1 MYVRVQ
7 TKTIDSQKED
17 AGIYCPFT
25 KGKCRSDCMWAVRT
39 DYLSEEGVT
48 VEYECVT
55 TSILHEL
62 FEINGKYGE
71 GEE

>member
-17 AGIYCPFT
+17 GGVFCPFT
-25 KGKCRSDCMWAVRT
+25 KSKCYPDCMWSVRT

-48 VEYECVT
+48 VDYECVT
-55 TSILHEL
+55 TAILHEL
-62 FEINGKYGE
+62 FEINGKYC
-71 GEE
+71 EEEE